1 MSKKEKLLKKCTDS
15 PPKSD
20 LTYDELKT
28 LLESPGYEKIEG
40 SGSRV
45 KFFNQSIRDVVV
57 LHKPHPG
64 NILNKATLR
73 DIREKLEKFLEKYEA
88 TA

>member
-1 MSKKEKLLKKCTDS
+1 MKKFMDS
-15 PPKSD
+15 PPRND

-28 LLESPGYEKIEG
+28 LLESLGYEKIEG

-45 KFFNQSIRDVVV
+45 KFFNQSIRDVVL

-73 DIREKLEKFLEKYEA
+73 DIQEKLGKFLDKYEV
-88 TA
+88 TK

>member
-1 MSKKEKLLKKCTDS
+1 MSKKEKLIKKFTAV
-15 PPKSD
+15 PPRND

-28 LLESPGYEKIEG
+28 LLDSFGYRRIEG

-45 KFFNQSIRDVVV
+45 KFFNEEIRDLIL

-64 NILNKATLR
+64 NILNKATIK
-73 DIREKLEKFLEKYEA
+73 DIQKKLKNILK
-88 TA
+88 

>member
-1 MSKKEKLLKKCTDS
+1 MSKKEKLLKRFTAV

-28 LLESPGYEKIEG
+28 LLESLGYQKIEG

-45 KFFNQSIRDVVV
+45 KFFNEAIRDLIL

-64 NILNKATLR
+64 NILNKATIR
-73 DIREKLEKFLEKYEA
+73 DVQKKLKKIL
-88 TA
+88 T

>member
-1 MSKKEKLLKKCTDS
+1 VSKKEKLLKKFNTV
-15 PPKSD
+15 PPRSD

-28 LLESPGYEKIEG
+28 LLESLGYKKIEG

-45 KFFNQSIRDVVV
+45 KFFNEEIRDLIL

-64 NILNKATLR
+64 NIINKATIK
-73 DIREKLEKFLEKYEA
+73 DVQKKLKNILE
-88 TA
+88 

>member
-1 MSKKEKLLKKCTDS
+1 MALDQEECMSKKEKLLKKFTET
-15 PPKSD
+15 PPKND
-20 LTYDELKT
+20 LTYDELET
-28 LLESPGYEKIEG
+28 LLESLGYQKVEG

-45 KFFNQSIRDVVV
+45 KFFNNSLRDLIL

-73 DIREKLEKFLEKYEA
+73 DIREKLKKF
-88 TA
+88 

>member
-1 MSKKEKLLKKCTDS
+1 MSKKEKLLKKFTEVL
-15 PPKSD
+15 PKSN

-28 LLESPGYEKIEG
+28 LLESLGYQKIEG

-45 KFFNQSIRDVVV
+45 KFFNEAIRDLIL

-64 NILNKATLR
+64 NILNKATIR
-73 DIREKLEKFLEKYEA
+73 DIQKKLRKIS
-88 TA
+88 T